1 MVVGDP
7 LEISLKG
14 IVLDQDSIEIHN
26 LEMLET
32 DPTADGFGIP
42 KNYRRWQCDQDN
54 AGPYLMKPAVHA
66 PRPRAMIKERG
77 RPPANVHSLQG
88 EITSVFFL
96 GGGPFIGVPF
106 YSIYTDCFWAP
117 CVPEKQRGDR
127 RLFYELKAWGSI

>member
-1 MVVGDP
+1 MRRLAGKINGRLSQPKTGGQEDCVVVGDP

-88 EITSVFFL
+88 EITSVFFW
-96 GGGPFIGVPF
+96 GGGH
-106 YSIYTDCFWAP
+106 
-117 CVPEKQRGDR
+117 
-127 RLFYELKAWGSI
+127 L